1 MQHFLQAIKN
11 ASPTVTTVKTV
22 MTDNGKKEDNL
33 LAPMQN
39 KHLEIKCLLNN
50 HSHSKVVRYLL
61 TNVD

>member
-1 MQHFLQAIKN
+1 MQHFLQAIKD
-11 ASPTVTTVKTV
+11 AAPTTTVKTV
-22 MTDNGKKEDNL
+22 TTDDGKKEDNL

-50 HSHSKVVRYLL
+50 HSHSKVVPYLL